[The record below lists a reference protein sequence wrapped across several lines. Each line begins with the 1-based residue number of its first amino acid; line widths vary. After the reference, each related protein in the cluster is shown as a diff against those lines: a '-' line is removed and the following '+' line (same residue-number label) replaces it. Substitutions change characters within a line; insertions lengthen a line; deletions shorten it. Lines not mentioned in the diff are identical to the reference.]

1 MNKINQEDVSLTSL
15 KLNPSVDYTSSSLG
29 VSGSK
34 FVFNERSKTEKVNFD
49 KGNTTFNSSLT
60 ELTDNLK
67 QAINAVPNN
76 TTFITSY
83 LNQIAALPEKLKYQ
97 QKVEILTFTPLL
109 GSGSNYN
116 KKRSVLS
123 NLYSPYYK
131 PEYPEAHFAYTN
143 YHTLNFFSSSYFN
156 TSSVLI
162 YPNEIS
168 LSGSTVISSSYA
180 PLDEF
185 TINFWI
191 NPRYDFNDPGTIL
204 QISGGFVVSLV
215 TGSSKDINGNVDKF
229 RILFQFESEASKL
242 PNAVVPNGLN
252 STITTD
258 NSLEKNKWYNITA
271 RWGTNA
277 YSQGTGSV
285 LINGSEDTKFILTG
299 SRFEYDIPASSEGPN
314 AVFVGNFLESTNT
327 GNSGVSRFF
336 GADTGEY
343 DGLKVLNLASGFT
356 EPDSYRFKFPLNAE
370 IHDIKIFNKH
380 LTIDEINSIYSNGP
394 VKEDQS
400 LIFYVP
406 PFFTQESPF
415 RTKSGTN
422 GGILKTPYYNASGT
436 TLTPYSTELALYM
449 GSHYINLENHS
460 RELVGG
466 LYPRLFGLTPNLFN
480 TTVTASTGNGVLYL
494 SESVLKRNLM
504 ILPNDNGQFVP
515 NYSWLAA
522 LSTSLFKN
530 DVSSLDLG
538 YINLRNVVSSS
549 WFGAFLDS
557 SPTSSIG
564 FSLLSP
570 NPSNSSS
577 FTAVPSTVPF
587 ILQQT
592 RDPSSNSLRVFD
604 ISNIYFGSRIEPG
617 SLTITDS
624 SVYSSDNKI
633 SITLKDD
640 GRGNLYRANGLS
652 ENSTWNSVG
661 NVFYNEGIV
670 VIKHPSLLWFGESQ
684 FRMTFKGNTSVY
696 TMTIDCYANA
706 LEQTESANASWNK
719 ELKASN
725 LANDTDTQYTLISE
739 VLIHD
744 DNLNVVARANLAQ
757 PVLKRTGDSFLFK
770 LPINF

>member
-1 MNKINQEDVSLTSL
+1 MNKINQEDISLTSL
-15 KLNPSVDYTSSSLG
+15 KLNPSVEYSSSSLG
-29 VSGSK
+29 VTGSK

-49 KGNTTFNSSLT
+49 KSNTSFNSSLT

-97 QKVEILTFTPLL
+97 QKVEILSFTPLF

-116 KKRSVLS
+116 KKKSILS

-143 YHTLNFFSSSYFN
+143 YHSFNFFSSSYFN

-168 LSGSTVISSSYA
+168 LSGSSLTSSSYA
-180 PLDEF
+180 PIDEF
-185 TINFWI
+185 TINFWV
-191 NPRYDFNDPGTIL
+191 NPRYDFTEPGTIL
-204 QISGGFVVSLV
+204 HISGGFAVSLV
-215 TGSSKDINGNVDKF
+215 TGSSKDINGAVDKF
-229 RILFQFESEASKL
+229 RILFQFESAASVL
-242 PNAVVPNGLN
+242 PNAIVPDGIT
-252 STITTD
+252 STITSD
-258 NSLEKNKWYNITA
+258 NLLEKNKWYNITA
-271 RWGTNA
+271 RWGTNG
-277 YSQGTGSV
+277 YNQGTGSV
-285 LINGSEDTKFILTG
+285 LINGIEDAKFVLTG
-299 SRFEYDIPASSEGPN
+299 STFGYQVPTSSEGPN
-314 AVFVGNFLESTNT
+314 AIFIGNFLESTNT

-336 GADTGEY
+336 GADVGIQQ
-343 DGLKVLNLASGFT
+343 GLKVLNLGSGFS
-356 EPDSYRFKFPLNAE
+356 EPDVFNFRFPLNAE
-370 IHDIKIFNKH
+370 IHDIKIYNKY
-380 LTIDEINSIYSNGP
+380 LTVDEINSIYTIGPDSNDP
-394 VKEDQS
+394 N

-406 PFFTQESPF
+406 PFFTQESPY
-415 RTKSGTN
+415 RTKGGTN
-422 GGILKTPYYNASGT
+422 GGIFQTPYYNASGT
-436 TLTPYSTELALYM
+436 TLTPYSTELALYI
-449 GSHYINLENHS
+449 GTHYINLENHS

-466 LYPRLFGLTPNLFN
+466 LYPRLFGLTPDLFS
-480 TTVTASTGNGVLYL
+480 TAITGSTGNAILYL
-494 SESVLKRNLM
+494 SESVLKRNLT
-504 ILPNDNGQFVP
+504 ILPNDNGKFVP
-515 NYSWLAA
+515 NYSWLAS
-522 LSTSLFKN
+522 LSSSLFKN

-538 YINLRNVVSSS
+538 YINLRTMVSSS

-557 SPTSSIG
+557 TPTSSIG

-570 NPSNSSS
+570 DPSNSSS
-577 FTAVPSTVPF
+577 FVAAPSTVPF

-592 RDPSSNSLRVFD
+592 RDPSSNNIRIFD

-617 SLTITDS
+617 TLVISDS
-624 SVYSSDNKI
+624 SVYSSDNKV

-640 GRGNLYRANGLS
+640 SRGNLYRADALS
-652 ENSTWNSVG
+652 ETSTWNSVG

-706 LEQTESANASWNK
+706 LEQTESTNKSWSK